1 MRNAWPFGPAG
12 SRELSNALV
21 FKAVIFMGE
30 TAPDLQRRR
39 RMSHLAQTQTATL
52 TQHLSH
58 EMTQK
63 LAVLQTSTLELATLV
78 RQQLELNPVLEVEE
92 NTLSEVSLEEAGLEE
107 HDDDEQLR
115 QLVQLD
121 SDWRSGAPST
131 SRGAGDA
138 EFHQRTLDS
147 LTKPT
152 TLTEHIA
159 RQVNAMRLDAEE
171 RGDVMRLLG
180 HLNDNGW
187 LTQPL
192 TEIAATENRPLEDM
206 EFARDVLLSL
216 EPAGLGATGL
226 RECLMVQLEREGKNK
241 TLEYHLLKDCF
252 DALAKRRFEDMAATL
267 DVEVEDVVEAAER
280 LTLLHPR
287 PARLFDA
294 EAETG
299 HSVEP
304 ELTFEE
310 VDGAWTVTVHREFTP
325 GLRISASCKN
335 LLNAGG
341 GAEVRAYLREHIR
354 KGRWFITCLAQRQET
369 IRKVAQE
376 IVSRQ
381 EDFFVHGPAHLR
393 PMKMADIAQAIGV
406 HETTISRTVNGKYAR
421 TPHGVFELRTFFTSG
436 MSTDSGTDVS
446 SRAVEAALREIVQNE
461 DATQPLSDMELA
473 TRLAERGIRI
483 ARRTV
488 LKYRDRLRILPAPL
502 RRRGLSNLHGVSCGS
517 P

>member
-1 MRNAWPFGPAG
+1 MRNALPHGLSGTVPRGKPLVYKAG
-12 SRELSNALV
+12 SLTRV
-21 FKAVIFMGE
+21 M
-30 TAPDLQRRR
+30 APALQRQQ
-39 RMSHLAQTQTATL
+39 RMSQLAQTQSTAL
-52 TQHLSH
+52 NQHLSH

-63 LAVLQTSTLELATLV
+63 LAVLQTSTLELAAIV
-78 RQQLELNPVLEVEE
+78 RQQLEVNPVLEAEE
-92 NTLSEVSLEEAGLEE
+92 NMVSELSLAEAGLDETM

-121 SDWRSGAPST
+121 SDWRSGAPDIP
-131 SRGAGDA
+131 RGSGDA

-147 LTKPT
+147 LTKPV

-171 RGDVMRLLG
+171 RADVLRLLG

-187 LTQPL
+187 LAQPL
-192 TEIAATENRPLEDM
+192 AEIAAVEDRPLDDM

-216 EPAGLGATGL
+216 EPAGLGAAGL
-226 RECLMVQLEREGKNK
+226 RECLMVQLEREGKTK

-287 PARLFDA
+287 PARLFDG

-310 VDGAWTVTVHREFTP
+310 RDGAWTATVHREFTP
-325 GLRISASCKN
+325 SLRISAACKN
-335 LLNAGG
+335 LMNAGG
-341 GAEVRAYLREHIR
+341 GADVRDYLREHIR
-354 KGRWFITCLAQRQET
+354 KGRWFITCLEQRQET

-376 IVSRQ
+376 IASRQ
-381 EDFFVHGPAHLR
+381 EDFFVLGPAHLR
-393 PMKMADIAQAIGV
+393 PMTMADIAQVVGV

-436 MSTDSGTDVS
+436 MATDSGTDVS
-446 SRAVEAALREIVQNE
+446 SRAVEAVLQEIVQSEN
-461 DATQPLSDMELA
+461 AAQPLTDMELSVK
-473 TRLAERGIRI
+473 LAERGIRI

-502 RRRGLSNLHGVSCGS
+502 RRRG
-517 P
+517 